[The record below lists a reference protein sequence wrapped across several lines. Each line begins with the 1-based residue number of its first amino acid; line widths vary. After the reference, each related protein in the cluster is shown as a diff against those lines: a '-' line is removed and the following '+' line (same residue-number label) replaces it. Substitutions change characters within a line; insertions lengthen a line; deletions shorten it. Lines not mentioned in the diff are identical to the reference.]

1 MKSLTPLLFSLLFFL
16 SGLSAQS
23 AFEDALA
30 LATIYRAN
38 GNSFKPLTQ
47 SEAPDSTL
55 LQLGIFLDILHRH
68 YDTIWGDTPTP
79 SPNNLISAY
88 RKNPFF
94 KNYEM
99 PPGVNAEASA
109 LALSMASGFS
119 KSQVEADFAGAG
131 GSGISVARLAD
142 GVAKFL
148 VKRTKEELSI
158 AFFEEF
164 REALANNEQLHI
176 LFPTTRMILLG
187 IGDQIF
193 NFNAYLDSMRDAF
206 RADLTNLHRNLETL
220 LLDEQV
226 HILKD
231 TVPALYVASLFAVTK
246 QIVEKASV
254 AEILSYL
261 GKDAAFQHT
270 RFDNEPPSME
280 KVRAAL
286 RITYVISESVKARPY
301 LNRPWIAPAQFRLLA
316 KDRLALDF
324 YLGLIYEQCKNL
336 SSGTQKVAD
345 AFTTEKADL
354 LLRNIGAF
362 VELGEEL
369 YQVTQK
375 IQTGEYQNNDSLLY
389 QDYFDYFQV
398 AMDILGSSKKF
409 SAVVFPQDLVL
420 QQKLEQ
426 VNFVMERLSTIALDV
441 RRKRYSNVVVQA
453 GLLLNELI
461 DPAYDISC
469 PLLRFGA
476 FMAAIS
482 ECQNS
487 DDVATVMETFA
498 LPRGSSYIKKHYPF
512 NLSIGS
518 YVGLNTGVEMLSD
531 LATEDQTGLNAGLS
545 APIGVAFS
553 WGMKGPSQ
561 SASYTLMANVVDI
574 GAFTAFRFTNNDAV
588 NDLPELNFSNIF
600 APGAAF
606 IYGFPR
612 FPGSFGM
619 FVQKGPNLRKVTD
632 TGYEIDETR
641 GWRFGLLL
649 SVDIPLFN
657 LYTKGKESGC
667 LGY

>member
-1 MKSLTPLLFSLLFFL
+1 MKRFSSLLFSLLFL

-23 AFEDALA
+23 AFEDAFA
-30 LATIYRAN
+30 LANIYRAN
-38 GNSFKPLTQ
+38 GNSFKPLTK
-47 SEAPDSTL
+47 SDAADSTL
-55 LQLGIFLDILHRH
+55 LQLGIFLEIMNRH

-94 KNYEM
+94 KKYEM

-109 LALSMASGFS
+109 MALSMASS
-119 KSQVEADFAGAG
+119 VTKSRAEIAASGAG

-148 VKRTKEELSI
+148 VKRTKEELTI

-164 REALANNEQLHI
+164 REALAENEQLHI

-187 IGDQIF
+187 IGDQIY

-206 RADLTNLHRNLETL
+206 SADLKNMHRNLEKL
-220 LLDEQV
+220 LVDEQV
-226 HILKD
+226 YILKD
-231 TVPALYVASLFAVTK
+231 TIPALYVAGLFTVTK
-246 QIVEKASV
+246 QLVEKASV
-254 AEILSYL
+254 PEIIGYL

-270 RFDNEPPSME
+270 HFDNEPPSLE

-286 RITYVISESVKARPY
+286 RMTYVISESVKAHSY
-301 LNRPWIAPAQFRLLA
+301 QSRPWIAPEQFRMLA

-324 YLGLIYEQCKNL
+324 YLGLVYEQSKNL
-336 SSGTQKVAD
+336 SNGTQKVAD
-345 AFTTEKADL
+345 AFTTDKADL
-354 LLRNIGAF
+354 LLRHIGAF

-369 YQVTQK
+369 YEVTQR
-375 IQTGEYQNNDSLLY
+375 IETGEYQKNDTLLY
-389 QDYFDYFQV
+389 QGYFDYLQV
-398 AMDILGSSKKF
+398 AMDIFSSAKKF
-409 SAVVFPQDLVL
+409 SAVTFPQDQVL
-420 QQKLEQ
+420 QKKLEE
-426 VNFVMERLSTIALDV
+426 VNFVVERLSVISLDV
-441 RRKRYSNVVVQA
+441 RRKRYSNVIVQA

-482 ECQNS
+482 ESQNS
-487 DDVATVMETFA
+487 DDVAAVMETFA

-512 NLSIGS
+512 NLAIGS
-518 YVGLNTGVEMLSD
+518 YVGFNTGVEMLPD
-531 LATEDQTGLNAGLS
+531 LSEDDQTGLNAGMG

-553 WGMKGPSQ
+553 WGEKGRNK
-561 SASYTLMANVVDI
+561 SASYTFLANVVDI

-588 NDLPELNFSNIF
+588 DDLPELKFSNIF
-600 APGAAF
+600 APGGAF

-619 FVQKGPNLRKVTD
+619 FAQKGPNLRKVTAD
-632 TGYEIDETR
+632 GYEIDATN
-641 GWRFGLLL
+641 GWRFGLML

-667 LGY
+667 VGY